1 MKRYLIAI
9 LGVCTV
15 SVTGCYYDHAEEL
28 YPAGAC
34 DVSSVTYSG
43 TVSKIMQQSCTLSGC
58 HDANTAS
65 GGYALD
71 TYNGVAA
78 IANSGKL
85 MSVVKHENGVTPMP
99 QNSAQLDACTI
110 NKLQTWV
117 TAGALNN

>member
-1 MKRYLIAI
+1 MKKYLFVI

-15 SVTGCYYDHAEEL
+15 SMSACYYDHAEEL
-28 YPAGAC
+28 YPAGNC
-34 DVSSVTYSG
+34 DVSSVTYSA
-43 TVSKIMQQSCTLSGC
+43 TVSKIMQLNCALSGC

-71 TYNGVAA
+71 SYNGVAA
-78 IANSGKL
+78 AANSGAL
-85 MSVVKHENGVTPMP
+85 IGAVKHDNNYSPMP
-99 QNSAQLDACTI
+99 QNAAQLDACTI